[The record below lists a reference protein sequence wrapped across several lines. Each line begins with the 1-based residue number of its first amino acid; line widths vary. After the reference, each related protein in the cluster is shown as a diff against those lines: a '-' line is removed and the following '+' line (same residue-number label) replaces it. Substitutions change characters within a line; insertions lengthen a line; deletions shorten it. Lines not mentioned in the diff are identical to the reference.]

1 MLTRLLIAMVLLIA
15 PATANPLGELGRPA
29 AGMQT
34 LSPCWLSEAFGQVI
48 KRSGFAV
55 SVQGLLT
62 ESIDPARPSFVMYTH
77 TDGRFI
83 AVVRQQ
89 RRKIT
94 CVMAAG
100 DGASSI

>member
-1 MLTRLLIAMVLLIA
+1 MAIRVLIALFLFVA
-15 PATANPLGELGRPA
+15 PATASPLGELGRPA

-48 KRSGFAV
+48 KRSGFSAT
-55 SVQGLLT
+55 VQGLLT
-62 ESIDPARPSFVMYTH
+62 QAIHPARPAFVMYTH
-77 TDGRFI
+77 NDGRFI
-83 AVVRQQ
+83 AVVRRQHQ
-89 RRKIT
+89 KLT

>member
-34 LSPCWLSEAFGQVI
+34 LSPCWLSEAFGRVI
-48 KRSGFAV
+48 KRSGFVV

-62 ESIDPARPSFVMYTH
+62 ESIDPARPAFVMYTH
-77 TDGRFI
+77 RDGRFI

-100 DGASSI
+100 DEANSL

>member
-1 MLTRLLIAMVLLIA
+1 MVTRLLIAMVLLIA
-15 PATANPLGELGRPA
+15 PAAANPLGELGRPA

-62 ESIDPARPSFVMYTH
+62 QTIHPARPAFVMYTH
-77 TDGRFI
+77 NDGRFI
-83 AVVRQQ
+83 AVVRRQHQ
-89 RRKIT
+89 KLT

-100 DGASSI
+100 DGASSL

>member
-1 MLTRLLIAMVLLIA
+1 MVTRLLIAMVLLIA
-15 PATANPLGELGRPA
+15 PAAANPLGELGRPA

-34 LSPCWLSEAFGQVI
+34 LSPCWLSEAFGRVI

-62 ESIDPARPSFVMYTH
+62 ESIDPARPAFVMYTH
-77 TDGRFI
+77 RDGRFI

-100 DGASSI
+100 DEANSL

>member
-48 KRSGFAV
+48 RRSGFEV
-55 SVQGLLT
+55 TVQGLLT
-62 ESIDPARPSFVMYTH
+62 ESIHPSRPAFVMYTH
-77 TDGRFI
+77 NDGRFI

-89 RRKIT
+89 HKKLT

-100 DGASSI
+100 DEANSL

>member
-1 MLTRLLIAMVLLIA
+1 MLTRLLIAMVLLLS
-15 PATANPLGELGRPA
+15 PAAASPLRELGRPT

-34 LSPCWLSEAFGQVI
+34 LSPCWLSEAFGRLI
-48 KRSGFAV
+48 KQSGFSV
-55 SVQGLLT
+55 TVQGLLT
-62 ESIDPARPSFVMYTH
+62 ESIDPARPAFVMYTH
-77 TDGRFI
+77 SDGRFI

-100 DGASSI
+100 DGADSL

>member
-1 MLTRLLIAMVLLIA
+1 MLNRLLIAMALLIA
-15 PATANPLGELGRPA
+15 PATANPLGELGRPS

-34 LSPCWLSEAFGQVI
+34 LSPCWVSAAFSELI
-48 KRSGFAV
+48 KRSGFVV

-62 ESIDPARPSFVMYTH
+62 ESIDPARPAFVIYTH
-77 TDGRFI
+77 SDGRFI

-100 DGASSI
+100 DGADSL

>member
-34 LSPCWLSEAFGQVI
+34 LSPCWGSSVFGELIRQ
-48 KRSGFAV
+48 SGFKV
-55 SVQGLLT
+55 SAQGLLT
-62 ESIDPARPSFVMYTH
+62 KSIDPARPAFVMYIH
-77 TDGRFI
+77 SDGRFI
-83 AVVRQQ
+83 AVVKQQ
-89 RRKIT
+89 RRGIT

-100 DGASSI
+100 NEAHSL

>member
-1 MLTRLLIAMVLLIA
+1 MAIRVLIALFLFVA
-15 PATANPLGELGRPA
+15 PATASPLGELGRPA

-34 LSPCWLSEAFGQVI
+34 LSPCWLSEAFGQLI
-48 KRSGFAV
+48 KRSGFTV
-55 SVQGLLT
+55 TVQGLLT
-62 ESIDPARPSFVMYTH
+62 ESIDPARPAFVMYTH
-77 TDGRFI
+77 RDGRFI

-100 DGASSI
+100 DEANSI

>member
-1 MLTRLLIAMVLLIA
+1 MVTRLLIAMVLLIA

-48 KRSGFAV
+48 KRSGFVV

-62 ESIDPARPSFVMYTH
+62 ESIDPARPAFVMYTH
-77 TDGRFI
+77 RDGRFI

-100 DGASSI
+100 DEANSL

>member
-15 PATANPLGELGRPA
+15 PAAANPLGELGSPA
-29 AGMQT
+29 AGLQT
-34 LSPCWLSEAFGQVI
+34 LSPCYMSEAFGQLI

-55 SVQGLLT
+55 TVQGLLT
-62 ESIDPARPSFVMYTH
+62 ESIDPARPAFVIYTH
-77 TDGRFI
+77 NDGRFI

-89 RRKIT
+89 RRKII

-100 DGASSI
+100 DEANSL